1 MCDPFFEDCSQP
13 EPAPEEPMAEE
24 PMAEEGKMMDGDKMD
39 HHDDDDMK
47 MDMKPTGKDIM

>member
-39 HHDDDDMK
+39 HHDDDDM
-47 MDMKPTGKDIM
+47 MDMKPKKNDIM